1 MKNIAV
7 ILAGGK
13 GQRMGASIPK
23 QFIEIKRKPIIIHT
37 IENFERN
44 PNIDSILIVC
54 NPNWIDHIWELIH
67 SFDLKK
73 IRWVVEGGQ
82 TSHDSTRNGLFYLK
96 DKIDPDDFVI
106 IHDAVRPILPQ
117 TIINEM
123 LDIAQREGNASVA
136 IPCYETVIYTE
147 DQVSGI
153 EELDRN
159 KLMRVQTPQAY
170 RYSLILPLYERA
182 EEEGRHDFVYAD
194 LVAVNYGV
202 KIFFSRGFIN
212 NIKVTKPE
220 DIPFCEYIMGLDEKQ
235 IL

>member
-1 MKNIAV
+1 MRNIAV

-13 GQRMGASIPK
+13 GQRMGSSIPK
-23 QFIEIKRKPIIIHT
+23 QFIEIRGKPIIIHT

-44 PNIDSILIVC
+44 PNIDSIIVVC
-54 NPNWIDHIWELIH
+54 NPDWIDHIWELIH
-67 SFDLKK
+67 SFGLKK
-73 IRWVVEGGQ
+73 VQWVVEGGQ
-82 TSHDSTRNGLFYLK
+82 TSHDSTRNGLFHLQ
-96 DKIDPDDFVI
+96 DKIDQDDYVI

-117 TIINEM
+117 AIINEM
-123 LDIAQREGNASVA
+123 IETAHREGNASAA
-136 IPCYETVIYTE
+136 IPCYETVIYTD
-147 DQVSGI
+147 DQISGTK
-153 EELDRN
+153 ELDRN

-170 RYSLILPLYERA
+170 KYSLILPLYKKA

-202 KIFFSRGFIN
+202 KIFFSRGFVN

-220 DIPFCEYIMGLDEKQ
+220 DIPFCEYLMGLDEKQ